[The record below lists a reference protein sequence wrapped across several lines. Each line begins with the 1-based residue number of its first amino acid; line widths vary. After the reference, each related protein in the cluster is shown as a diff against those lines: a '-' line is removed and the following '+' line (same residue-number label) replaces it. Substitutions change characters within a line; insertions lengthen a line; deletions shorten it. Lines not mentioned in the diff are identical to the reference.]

1 MKELNDQLEK
11 TKLLFIEAEIQKK
24 VLLNMRSR
32 LKADKIVYD
41 QRKFNMEKEYRF
53 LKKQREVMEID
64 KNDIHENDDRTSK
77 IHRKFLHQLKAEQ
90 DEREAHLTNLESMI
104 EEKQRVNQLN

>member
-1 MKELNDQLEK
+1 
-11 TKLLFIEAEIQKK
+11 
-24 VLLNMRSR
+24 
-32 LKADKIVYD
+32 
-41 QRKFNMEKEYRF
+41 
-53 LKKQREVMEID
+53 MEID